1 MSRAEEGRPLVTGF
15 TARDTRVA
23 GYSWTTIQDEH
34 GVFYFGCDGVF
45 TYDGERWTKYT
56 VPGSYAV
63 RGLAFGANGRLW
75 VGAFN
80 EVGYFEQTE
89 RGLSS
94 YHSLVSSLPEAA
106 RELGDVWEVFARGDG
121 AVFVTTHAVLVW
133 DGSLFKILDMPGAER
148 SQGTQAGGKIYVSQT
163 TVGVRSLE
171 PDGLR
176 EFISAKALKNAGVIW
191 MEKAPAGWLLATTE
205 GLFHYTDGAI
215 SDFGQDVTEFIRKNV
230 LLCACR
236 LPHGD
241 LCLGTL
247 NGGIGIVSPSG
258 AMKRV
263 ITTEN
268 GLLSR
273 TVFSLF
279 VARDGALWAMS
290 ANGSTRIALDIGVS
304 LFDSRQGLTGKPC
317 IKMAQTGSQIL
328 VATGEGVF
336 GLPTDV
342 VGDARFAALPDLTAR
357 YTDLESGPGDTVYA
371 AGLKR
376 VDQIQGLRA
385 NQIFSSNTSVFL
397 FRRSLT
403 NPKSFLVAN
412 GFDIERFS
420 PGAGGEMETALLAHL
435 PDIPKTLVEDESGN
449 IWIGTVS
456 RGAFLVP
463 RGSDKAVPPIRLTQ
477 DSDLPDTGHGG
488 VARVNDSVVVFTN
501 KGAEL
506 HTPAWKAPLLLAA
519 APRSTAFAV
528 SNRDSRGAVWVAF
541 ESPFTDGGRIPV
553 VGRLAVAANGDASW
567 KPLAA
572 VGLGRV
578 GDVNSLFVDSRGVV
592 WLGGSEGL
600 LRIDPEKVEPVGVP
614 RAPLVSASVVAGAR
628 IPATRNS
635 VSFDFSAV
643 EFARRESVRFQ
654 TMLTGGSNEWSAPT
668 NSDNLNLDGLQN
680 GSYELAVRVV
690 NDAGLAGPATSWSF
704 TVLPPW
710 YKTAP
715 ALIAFGLL
723 VAAAVFGAF
732 QWRLAFLRRQN
743 IRLEAL
749 VRKKTEQLE
758 KANEAKSE
766 FLANMSHEI
775 RNPISGILG
784 LALAFE
790 ETMLDKRQRY
800 LADSINSCATLL
812 ATLVDD
818 VLDFSK
824 IEAGKMELRSAPFSM
839 RVLLEQCVAMVTMD
853 SRAKGSAISISIA
866 PEVPEQLVGDSARV
880 QQIMLNYLT
889 NALKFGAGKPIAAG
903 ASVGIHGRVRFFVR
917 DEGAGMT
924 EAEIATLFTKFTRLE
939 SARTGNIRGTG
950 LGLAVCRLLAGKMG
964 GRVGVD
970 SKPGEGS
977 CFWAEI
983 PFVAMPE
990 AAKAEA
996 PVSSRPVPLRALIVE
1011 DIDYNV
1017 VAMQAMLRKL
1027 DIRSDVVNDG
1037 IAALDRLKS
1046 THYDVAFLDWNLPG
1060 LIGTEVAARYRAV
1073 EPSTQRTIIIATTA
1087 YSADLN
1093 REACLQAGMDA
1104 FISKP
1109 ITPGKIADALRD
1121 LGGPMRTAASVE
1133 VRSQNIKLEPADEI
1147 DLEMLRFLGNE
1158 TLEGLDNQIE
1168 RFLAAFD
1175 SDRTNARQ
1183 IVATGERTEIHRIA
1197 HRLLSH
1203 CSVVKYEQ
1211 LSRVA
1216 LDLQQSSATA
1226 DPDKLQQLFDDFE
1239 REFATFKYKL
1249 ESIRS
1254 STGPA

>member
-477 DSDLPDTGHGG
+477 DSELPDTGHGG

-528 SNRDSRGAVWVAF
+528 SNRCLLYTSR
-541 ESPFTDGGRIPV
+541 
-553 VGRLAVAANGDASW
+553 
-567 KPLAA
+567 
-572 VGLGRV
+572 
-578 GDVNSLFVDSRGVV
+578 
-592 WLGGSEGL
+592 
-600 LRIDPEKVEPVGVP
+600 
-614 RAPLVSASVVAGAR
+614 
-628 IPATRNS
+628 
-635 VSFDFSAV
+635 
-643 EFARRESVRFQ
+643 
-654 TMLTGGSNEWSAPT
+654 
-668 NSDNLNLDGLQN
+668 
-680 GSYELAVRVV
+680 
-690 NDAGLAGPATSWSF
+690 
-704 TVLPPW
+704 
-710 YKTAP
+710 
-715 ALIAFGLL
+715 
-723 VAAAVFGAF
+723 
-732 QWRLAFLRRQN
+732 
-743 IRLEAL
+743 
-749 VRKKTEQLE
+749 
-758 KANEAKSE
+758 
-766 FLANMSHEI
+766 
-775 RNPISGILG
+775 
-784 LALAFE
+784 
-790 ETMLDKRQRY
+790 
-800 LADSINSCATLL
+800 
-812 ATLVDD
+812 
-818 VLDFSK
+818 
-824 IEAGKMELRSAPFSM
+824 
-839 RVLLEQCVAMVTMD
+839 CV
-853 SRAKGSAISISIA
+853 
-866 PEVPEQLVGDSARV
+866 
-880 QQIMLNYLT
+880 
-889 NALKFGAGKPIAAG
+889 
-903 ASVGIHGRVRFFVR
+903 
-917 DEGAGMT
+917 
-924 EAEIATLFTKFTRLE
+924 
-939 SARTGNIRGTG
+939 
-950 LGLAVCRLLAGKMG
+950 
-964 GRVGVD
+964 
-970 SKPGEGS
+970 
-977 CFWAEI
+977 
-983 PFVAMPE
+983 
-990 AAKAEA
+990 
-996 PVSSRPVPLRALIVE
+996 
-1011 DIDYNV
+1011 
-1017 VAMQAMLRKL
+1017 
-1027 DIRSDVVNDG
+1027 
-1037 IAALDRLKS
+1037 
-1046 THYDVAFLDWNLPG
+1046 
-1060 LIGTEVAARYRAV
+1060 
-1073 EPSTQRTIIIATTA
+1073 
-1087 YSADLN
+1087 
-1093 REACLQAGMDA
+1093 
-1104 FISKP
+1104 
-1109 ITPGKIADALRD
+1109 
-1121 LGGPMRTAASVE
+1121 
-1133 VRSQNIKLEPADEI
+1133 
-1147 DLEMLRFLGNE
+1147 
-1158 TLEGLDNQIE
+1158 
-1168 RFLAAFD
+1168 
-1175 SDRTNARQ
+1175 
-1183 IVATGERTEIHRIA
+1183 
-1197 HRLLSH
+1197 
-1203 CSVVKYEQ
+1203 
-1211 LSRVA
+1211 
-1216 LDLQQSSATA
+1216 
-1226 DPDKLQQLFDDFE
+1226 
-1239 REFATFKYKL
+1239 
-1249 ESIRS
+1249 
-1254 STGPA
+1254 